1 MEPSKSQ
8 VEIYLD
14 LSEHLLRRDPLG
26 IASKSLQKD
35 IEVLRSRCHSE
46 GLSFLTKTL
55 PKLGK
60 ALDAGLASMQF
71 SLPLEFKHSHGSRN
85 IPAFMQGY
93 FNCIFDASGILREE
107 VDPMIVKHCR
117 QVLFVL
123 YKLEIP
129 FSEEQNRSV
138 LDGFVLTDQNLE
150 LSLDKDSQEILE
162 VTSYITESIFFG
174 FNPKEITPRH
184 GPGAV
189 ATGERLEEKWRFSRL
204 YDGIHQQYPYY
215 DYFVAGGSSELIDR
229 LEWYKSLERLDRGR
243 AKVVLVPKDSRGPRL
258 ISCEPLEYQWIQQ
271 GLGRKLVSHL
281 ERNSWTAGH
290 VNFTDQT
297 INRSI
302 ALRSSNIHKSQLDAE
317 QHVGPDDHL
326 TLTNRAFATIDLKDA
341 SDRVALELVERVFK
355 RNKPLLKALLAAR
368 TTSTLLPDGRVVEF
382 KKFAPMGSALCFP
395 VEAFIFWVLLVAA
408 ISRSLRLRQR
418 DVANLIFVYG
428 DDIIVPVEWYEMSV
442 QTLERFAL
450 LVNRSKCC
458 VHGPFRESCGMDAFS
473 GVQVTP
479 IRLKTLWSG
488 RKTDGAAY
496 MSYISF
502 ANQIA
507 EEYPECSHYI
517 RQRLED
523 VYGKLPYGT
532 SRAPYPCIVVN
543 DPEVA
548 EELNSKV
555 FRRRYRRIYQRFEF
569 FLPTVFP
576 RRVRSTLEGWP
587 RLLRDLVSPTY
598 EDPSEVVLPRSTVI
612 KRGWTPVG

>member
-35 IEVLRSRCHSE
+35 IETLKSRTLSE

-60 ALDAGLASMQF
+60 ALDLGLASMQF
-71 SLPLEFKHSHGSRN
+71 SLPLEFKRSHGSRN

-93 FNCIFDASGILREE
+93 FNCIFDADGILLEK
-107 VDPMIVKHCR
+107 VDPAVVKHCR
-117 QVLFVL
+117 QVLFAL

-129 FSEEQNRSV
+129 FSDKQNRLV
-138 LDGFVLTDQNLE
+138 LDNFVETDLNLK
-150 LSLDKDSQEILE
+150 LSLDRDSQEILE
-162 VTSYITESIFFG
+162 VSSHITKSVFFG

-189 ATGERLEEKWRFSRL
+189 ATGERLEEKWKFSRL
-204 YDGIHQQYPYY
+204 YDGIHQQFPYY
-215 DYFVAGGSSELIDR
+215 DYFIVGGGSELIDR

-281 ERNSWTAGH
+281 ERNSWTMGH
-290 VNFTDQT
+290 VNFTDQS

-302 ALRSSNIHKSQLDAE
+302 ALRSSTLSQRDFISSSDMDL
-317 QHVGPDDHL
+317 DDHL
-326 TLTNRAFATIDLKDA
+326 TLPTDAYATIDLKDA
-341 SDRVALELVERVFK
+341 SDRVSVELVERVFSK
-355 RNKPLLKALLAAR
+355 NKSLLKALLAAR
-368 TTSTLLPDGRVVEF
+368 TTSTLLPDGRIVEF
-382 KKFAPMGSALCFP
+382 QKFAPMGSALCFP
-395 VEAFIFWVLLVAA
+395 VEAYIFWVLLVAA
-408 ISRSLRLRQR
+408 ISRHLRLRQR
-418 DVANLIFVYG
+418 DVAKLIYVYG
-428 DDIIVPVEWYEMSV
+428 DDIIVPTNWYELSV
-442 QTLERFAL
+442 QSLERFAL

-458 VHGPFRESCGMDAFS
+458 VRGPFRESCGMDAFA
-473 GVQVTP
+473 GTQVTP
-479 IRLKTLWSG
+479 IRLKTPWSG

-496 MSYISF
+496 MSWLSF

-507 EEYPECSHYI
+507 NDYPECSNYV
-517 RQRLED
+517 RQRVEEL
-523 VYGKLPYGT
+523 YGKVPYGT
-532 SRAPYPCIVVN
+532 LRSPYPCIVVS
-543 DPEVA
+543 DPELA
-548 EELNSKV
+548 EEYNSRV
-555 FRRRYRRIYQRFEF
+555 FRRRYRRNYQRFEF
-569 FLPTVFP
+569 FLPIAIP
-576 RRVRSTLEGWP
+576 RRIRSTLEGWP
-587 RLLRDLVSPTY
+587 RMLRDLVSPPY